1 MGEALSPPSSVAT
14 TMHSLLADHPFPA
27 AAAPQ
32 KPPKDVPPPTPVN
45 LPNYLPRFAGRQ
57 GGGIDQA
64 DDNEGH
70 IGSLKVPLVKLLR
83 TIIRPADVSEK
94 HFEALGVNVVPNVAI
109 QELIPDTSVL
119 PDFADWEAMDHARAC
134 DINQSTRVRI
144 CNGNMSPGVEIYQDR
159 MRELSTP
166 NEAAYRSV
174 RRMKPVPGQFQARL
188 GNSYE
193 FFRNLEVVSTYW
205 DDTSAVLA
213 GKVLNPTATA
223 TATGEAAG
231 QGTTPAGGNGQA
243 KATEEVIFFRTGSGA
258 QMPPEYRINVTNSFL
273 KLVAYD
279 FGCSVTGPRTEPRLY
294 LNSPSML
301 APTPDT
307 NNDPKSTSVQ
317 DVAALSQSVPL
328 SGPSSYFSS
337 DCTFIFRTPR
347 TREAARQGLCEG
359 PVAAV
364 SARHT
369 TTFPPSDSTHSTL
382 PIHPDS
388 VVDLAREIVA
398 ALVTAQHRA
407 REGRVERR
415 IGKDSWWATKKRWG
429 GGTGGPIGR
438 EVELSSA
445 TSTSTGSVEGG
456 DRRSTGGSK
465 ERSRPAASLVEP
477 TKSSVAGE
485 EPARLGSDIN
495 SETGPNRKI
504 GGPVVRA
511 SSPSSS
517 PSPSASGRKSIYPT
531 PHLTPRVR
539 TKSRRTTLAIYDSY
553 RMVRPPA
560 AAWDPK
566 TRYSPIGR
574 IPGANFDDIFVVSA
588 LFHHIS
594 FLRVRVPTRLLEVL
608 DGAPDN
614 MDKDST
620 GGDKAHSWGG
630 LNVYR
635 TQWYDLFL
643 ADDRVAAM
651 KVVWSMMAY
660 LMRATDDGSGD
671 DVKMT
676 GT

>member
-1 MGEALSPPSSVAT
+1 MRQDNIS
-14 TMHSLLADHPFPA
+14 

-32 KPPKDVPPPTPVN
+32 KLRKDVPPPTPVN
-45 LPNYLPRFAGRQ
+45 LPNYVPRFAARQ

-70 IGSLKVPLVKLLR
+70 IDLLKVPLVKLLR
-83 TIIRPADVSEK
+83 TIIRPVDVSEK
-94 HFEALGVNVVPNVAI
+94 HFQALGVNVVPNVAI

-119 PDFADWEAMDHARAC
+119 PDFAAWEAMDHARAC

-159 MRELSTP
+159 IRELSTP

-174 RRMKPVPGQFQARL
+174 RRMKPVPGQVQARL

-205 DDTSAVLA
+205 EDTSAVLA
-213 GKVLNPTATA
+213 GKVANPTAA
-223 TATGEAAG
+223 TTGEAAG
-231 QGTTPAGGNGQA
+231 QGTVQAGDNGQA
-243 KATEEVIFFRTGSGA
+243 KAAEEVIFYRTGSGA

-279 FGCSVTGPRTEPRLY
+279 FGCNVTGPRTEPRLY
-294 LNSPSML
+294 LNTPSVL
-301 APTPDT
+301 APIPDT
-307 NNDPKSTSVQ
+307 AGDPKSTSVQ
-317 DVAALSQSVPL
+317 DVPALPQSVP
-328 SGPSSYFSS
+328 SPGPSSYFSS

-369 TTFPPSDSTHSTL
+369 TTFPPSDPTDSTL
-382 PIHPDS
+382 SAHPDS

-407 REGRVERR
+407 REGRIERR
-415 IGKDSWWATKKRWG
+415 IGKDAWWATKKRWG
-429 GGTGGPIGR
+429 GGTGGTIGR
-438 EVELSSA
+438 ESELSSA
-445 TSTSTGSVEGG
+445 MSTSTGSVEGG
-456 DRRSTGGSK
+456 DRRSSGSSK
-465 ERSRPAASLVEP
+465 ERSRPSASLVEP
-477 TKSSVAGE
+477 TKSSVTGE
-485 EPARLGSDIN
+485 EPARLGSDLN
-495 SETGPNRKI
+495 SEAGPNRKI
-504 GGPVVRA
+504 GGPVIRA

-517 PSPSASGRKSIYPT
+517 HSPSAIGRKSIQNHQT

-574 IPGANFDDIFVVSA
+574 IPGADFDDIFVVSA

-614 MDKDST
+614 IDEGST
-620 GGDKAHSWGG
+620 GGHKTRSWGG
-630 LNVYR
+630 LDVYR

-651 KVVWSMMAY
+651 KVVWAMLAY
-660 LMRATDDGSGD
+660 LMRATDDDSGG
-671 DVKMT
+671 DVKMA

>member
-1 MGEALSPPSSVAT
+1 MFGGL
-14 TMHSLLADHPFPA
+14 HFA

-45 LPNYLPRFAGRQ
+45 LPSYLPRFAAHQ

-70 IGSLKVPLVKLLR
+70 LDSPKVPLVKLLR

-94 HFEALGVNVVPNVAI
+94 HFEALGVHVVPNVAI
-109 QELIPDTSVL
+109 QELIPDPSVL
-119 PDFADWEAMDHARAC
+119 PNFADWEAMDHARAC

-159 MRELSTP
+159 MRELLTP

-174 RRMKPVPGQFQARL
+174 RRMKPVPGQVQARL

-213 GKVLNPTATA
+213 GKVANPTS
-223 TATGEAAG
+223 TATGEVAA
-231 QGTTPAGGNGQA
+231 QGTTQAEGNVQA
-243 KATEEVIFFRTGSGA
+243 KATEEVIFYRTGSGT

-279 FGCSVTGPRTEPRLY
+279 FGCSVTGPRIEPRLY
-294 LNSPSML
+294 LNSPSIL
-301 APTPDT
+301 APTPDNT
-307 NNDPKSTSVQ
+307 SDPKSTSVQ
-317 DVAALSQSVPL
+317 DVAALSQSVP
-328 SGPSSYFSS
+328 SPGPSSYFSS

-369 TTFPPSDSTHSTL
+369 TTFPPSDPTNSTQST
-382 PIHPDS
+382 HPDS

-407 REGRVERR
+407 REGHIERR

-445 TSTSTGSVEGG
+445 TSTSTGTTEGG
-456 DRRSTGGSK
+456 DRRSSGGNK
-465 ERSRPAASLVEP
+465 GRSRPAASLAEP
-477 TKSSVAGE
+477 IKSSLAGE
-485 EPARLGSDIN
+485 EPARPVSDPN

-504 GGPVVRA
+504 GGPIIHA
-511 SSPSSS
+511 ASPSSS
-517 PSPSASGRKSIYPT
+517 PSPSAGGRKSIQHHPM
-531 PHLTPRVR
+531 PHLAPRVR
-539 TKSRRTTLAIYDSY
+539 TKSRRTTLAIYDNY

-574 IPGANFDDIFVVSA
+574 IPGADFDDIFVVSA

-614 MDKDST
+614 MNKGST
-620 GGDKAHSWGG
+620 CGDKARSWGG
-630 LNVYR
+630 LDVYR

-643 ADDRVAAM
+643 AEDRVAAM
-651 KVVWSMMAY
+651 KVVWAMMAY
-660 LMRATDDGSGD
+660 LMRATDDGNGD

>member
-1 MGEALSPPSSVAT
+1 M
-14 TMHSLLADHPFPA
+14 
-27 AAAPQ
+27 
-32 KPPKDVPPPTPVN
+32 PPPTPVN
-45 LPNYLPRFAGRQ
+45 LPSYLPRFGGRQ
-57 GGGIDQA
+57 GRDIDQC

-70 IGSLKVPLVKLLR
+70 IDSLKVPLVKLLR

-119 PDFADWEAMDHARAC
+119 PDFTDWEAMDHARAC

-174 RRMKPVPGQFQARL
+174 RRMKPKPGQPQARL

-213 GKVLNPTATA
+213 GKVANPTATA
-223 TATGEAAG
+223 
-231 QGTTPAGGNGQA
+231 PAEGSGQA
-243 KATEEVIFFRTGSGA
+243 KATEELIFFRTGSGA

-294 LNSPSML
+294 LNSPSMV
-301 APTPDT
+301 APVPDT
-307 NNDPKSTSVQ
+307 TSDPKSTSMPE
-317 DVAALSQSVPL
+317 VATLSQAVPL
-328 SGPSSYFSS
+328 PGPSSYFSS

-369 TTFPPSDSTHSTL
+369 TTFPPSD
-382 PIHPDS
+382 PINSNLSPHPDS

-445 TSTSTGSVEGG
+445 TSTSIGTVEGG
-456 DRRSTGGSK
+456 DRRSSGSSK
-465 ERSRPAASLVEP
+465 ERSRLAASLVEP
-477 TKSSVAGE
+477 TKPTVAGE
-485 EPARLGSDIN
+485 EPARLGSDLN

-504 GGPVVRA
+504 PGPVIRA
-511 SSPSSS
+511 ASPSSS
-517 PSPSASGRKSIYPT
+517 PSLSASGRKSIHST
-531 PHLTPRVR
+531 PYLTPRVR

-566 TRYSPIGR
+566 TRYSPIGG
-574 IPGANFDDIFVVSA
+574 IPGADFDDIFVVSA

-614 MDKDST
+614 FMDKGST

-643 ADDRVAAM
+643 PDDRVAAM

-660 LMRATDDGSGD
+660 LMRATDGGSGD